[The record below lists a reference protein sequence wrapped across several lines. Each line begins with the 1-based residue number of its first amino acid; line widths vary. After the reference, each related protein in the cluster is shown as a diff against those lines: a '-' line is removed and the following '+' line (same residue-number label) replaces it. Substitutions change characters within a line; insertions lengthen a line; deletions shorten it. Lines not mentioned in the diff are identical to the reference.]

1 MKIIFQKI
9 VFCLT
14 IVLILSPVIFCNET
28 FATDINNSIA
38 DKALYQ
44 GIYTCYTKGYVKTK
58 IDKLSSYSTSPNGWG
73 DLGYIT
79 TGMDNNSPDN
89 TVVFVTG
96 WKGREIDVHDDYGL
110 PCYQFFN
117 GFAGTVWSGSAHGL
131 MIAFGKTAPQATDT
145 NGIIGLT
152 KNLGYEISTNSSEDT
167 SSEESCFNLKY
178 TDKQTKPKQYE
189 KSYTMNQVCM
199 DQDSN
204 LYADEVSAAWSDA
217 PASFEASGDQV
228 CLFLPNKFGFRTK
241 KGCNSLGSSKFSGE
255 WLLSSVN
262 NICGSIQCKYGWAAS
277 SSQITGTSETDGIL
291 TFDSSESKI
300 NETTSSLDKT
310 SASFINNDAAIAAT
324 TAIKYFSGSISK
336 HKDILVTDLE
346 KRLLYQAYLTTYYNV
361 EINCESGL
369 SDSAFDGKLN
379 WLDSDNKIKE
389 CHYETNNAE
398 NKDKKVNGIDEN
410 GYFIFRSLSLDDLIE
425 AIKQLPTEYPEDQI
439 ESLVDKSN
447 DGNENGKVERTC
459 MNSGGAGSL
468 GWIVCSVLDWM
479 GDATEGLYNNIVEPA
494 LVVNA
499 SFFDQDATREAWEK
513 FRDIANII
521 FIIVVLAVIFSQ
533 LTGYG
538 IDNYGIK
545 KILPKLIVVAILVN
559 LSFLICVLCVDLS
572 NILGNG
578 LQAFLDGLAT
588 GADTISISGGPSWGD
603 SGSVNIAADAG
614 IVSVAVIAAAVG
626 VYAVYSNPAILL
638 TLLIGALGVLIAVL
652 FVFIMLAGRKAA
664 VVLLTV
670 LSPVAF
676 ILCLLP
682 NTKKI
687 YDKWLKLWEAMLFLY
702 PICGLLIGGGNFAS
716 KLMLNVGKDGGVAT
730 VLTALV
736 IGIIPIFFVP
746 TLLKSAF
753 AAMGNIGSTISGF
766 GNRMRSG
773 ATRGLKNSGAY
784 KELQERGKES
794 GIRRKAGYDK
804 NGNRKWG
811 ENGPNWRQRFLRG
824 GNRNIQRNAM
834 AYQKLQSE
842 KGALAATEGA
852 NYMLATE
859 TANEAKRIA
868 SSGEINTIGSIGSG
882 GLTDGLYRALM
893 SGDRA
898 KINAYSDALSA
909 KGENGRKAVKDAYN
923 RAVADGVNDVAAKTL
938 ADNIMANHAADYKNN
953 NRSMFNVAQG
963 INSGE
968 KDAVMS
974 TSSYVDAHQSEL
986 ANKVT
991 AATIGTMDEDAF
1003 DETFGI
1009 RDANGEIKYGVP
1021 TGADAATIGE
1031 IAYKAMSTQ
1040 NAGIKSDR
1048 MAKLKG
1054 VMEASGYSGPG
1065 IQDVNVTNMPK
1076 TVAAPGAAE
1085 EGKTFDVRAMSDE
1098 TLLDMATNPN
1108 VANDDPTRTAAEQ
1121 EYLRRNNGK
1130 V

>member
-1 MKIIFQKI
+1 MKNNKKCAAFILLVCAIVPFFFNVKKVQATYTYSSGSDVVMDKITKNNAGDAIKIFKSPTN
-9 VFCLT
+9 VRAVTDFLHYGLT
-14 IVLILSPVIFCNET
+14 LTAKGFVDKDDSCSVPVPNTIMSGTSDKSPTLSCYDFWYGNKNWGALIKGEKS
-28 FATDINNSIA
+28 NS
-38 DKALYQ
+38 DPSVSDVVTYLKQL
-44 GIYTCYTKGYVKTK
+44 GYTQAV
-58 IDKLSSYSTSPNGWG
+58 STS
-73 DLGYIT
+73 LGGEKCFKVKWEDRMATSASGSGGSFESRSICA
-79 TGMDNNSPDN
+79 
-89 TVVFVTG
+89 
-96 WKGREIDVHDDYGL
+96 EIDDAGYMWGSDLAYGDESQSKSPTHQYEL
-110 PCYQFFN
+110 QID
-117 GFAGTVWSGSAHGL
+117 TSGG
-131 MIAFGKTAPQATDT
+131 AFG
-145 NGIIGLT
+145 
-152 KNLGYEISTNSSEDT
+152 S
-167 SSEESCFNLKY
+167 
-178 TDKQTKPKQYE
+178 E
-189 KSYTMNQVCM
+189 KSWEVKLVAG
-199 DQDSN
+199 S
-204 LYADEVSAAWSDA
+204 YADAQFSVKVQEGDNHKKWSE
-217 PASFEASGDQV
+217 F
-228 CLFLPNKFGFRTK
+228 K
-241 KGCNSLGSSKFSGE
+241 
-255 WLLSSVN
+255 
-262 NICGSIQCKYGWAAS
+262 
-277 SSQITGTSETDGIL
+277 SE
-291 TFDSSESKI
+291 FESKI
-300 NETTSSLDKT
+300 DEHNRSASGVTKSMTLSVESTGTGEVSSQVTPDTVFKRTANQQVVTYSGGNLLSEAEVYNIYLKYLTNESKVKLSCGLSDDEYDREGESWMKVQIKRNGKIDDTCYVMERSKELYTGGQYLSGSYDPATNTTSS
-310 SASFINNDAAIAAT
+310 
-324 TAIKYFSGSISK
+324 GSYLFTKRNMSLA
-336 HKDILVTDLE
+336 DIVKAVNKMDLE
-346 KRLLYQAYLTTYYNV
+346 NLEIDDFTGVTESTSDGEGEV
-361 EINCESGL
+361 E
-369 SDSAFDGKLN
+369 
-379 WLDSDNKIKE
+379 
-389 CHYETNNAE
+389 
-398 NKDKKVNGIDEN
+398 
-410 GYFIFRSLSLDDLIE
+410 
-425 AIKQLPTEYPEDQI
+425 Q
-439 ESLVDKSN
+439 
-447 DGNENGKVERTC
+447 TC

-676 ILCLLP
+676 ILYLLP

-1065 IQDVNVTNMPK
+1065 VQDVNVTNMPK
-1076 TVAAPGAAE
+1076 TVAVPGAAE